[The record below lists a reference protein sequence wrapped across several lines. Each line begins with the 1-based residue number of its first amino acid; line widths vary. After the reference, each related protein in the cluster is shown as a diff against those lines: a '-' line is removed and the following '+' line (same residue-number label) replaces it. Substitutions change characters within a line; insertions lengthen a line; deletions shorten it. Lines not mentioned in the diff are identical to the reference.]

1 MVIIQ
6 FFMTMIS
13 INLNNQVY
21 QIAEKSTLSNLLQ
34 EINQNIDGI
43 AIAINEA
50 IVSKANW
57 STTMLQNG
65 DAILIIQAT
74 QGG

>member
-1 MVIIQ
+1 
-6 FFMTMIS
+6 MIS